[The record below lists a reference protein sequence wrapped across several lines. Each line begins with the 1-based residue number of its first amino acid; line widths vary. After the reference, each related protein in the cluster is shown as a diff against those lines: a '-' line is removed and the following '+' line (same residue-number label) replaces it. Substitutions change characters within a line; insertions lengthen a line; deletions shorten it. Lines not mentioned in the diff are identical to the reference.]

1 MLPTNIFDRLFIS
14 HASGYAIAN
23 PRSLKPSA
31 GSLPRS
37 SMGH

>member
-1 MLPTNIFDRLFIS
+1 LFIS

-23 PRSLKPSA
+23 PRFLKPSA
-31 GSLPRS
+31 DSLRS